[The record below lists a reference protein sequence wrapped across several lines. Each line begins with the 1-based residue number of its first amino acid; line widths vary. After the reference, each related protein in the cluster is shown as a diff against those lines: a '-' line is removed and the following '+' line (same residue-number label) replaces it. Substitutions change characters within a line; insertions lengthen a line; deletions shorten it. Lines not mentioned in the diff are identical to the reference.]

1 MCVDRLPLVCR
12 VGARRPTRCRKTWWS
27 YGGRATSKVEP
38 MPQLNAI
45 GIVTSEMARSIRF
58 YRLLGL
64 DVPETPDEGHVD
76 TFLPNGVRFML
87 DSEDTVR
94 SFRPDWVR
102 ETGNQLALAFEC
114 ESASEVDD
122 VYARMVEAGFD
133 GEKEPWDAFWGQRY
147 AQLRDPDGVGVDLY
161 ASL

>member
-1 MCVDRLPLVCR
+1 
-12 VGARRPTRCRKTWWS
+12 
-27 YGGRATSKVEP
+27 
-38 MPQLNAI
+38 MPQLNAL
-45 GIVTSEMARSIRF
+45 GVVASDMARSIAF

-94 SFRPDWVR
+94 SFQPAWTR
-102 ETGNQLALAFEC
+102 ETGNQVAMAFEC
-114 ESASEVDD
+114 ESAAEVDA
-122 VYARMVEAGFD
+122 VYARVVEAGFE
-133 GEKEPWDAFWGQRY
+133 GEKAPWDAFWGQRY
-147 AQLRDPDGVGVDLY
+147 AQLRDPDGVPVDLY